1 MERYIGNPILR
12 PIEAHAWES
21 REVFN
26 PAAIYLDGKVYLLY
40 RALGNDDISR
50 MGLAT
55 STDGFTINERLPDP
69 VFEPANE
76 SEKDGCEDPRITE
89 IEDHLAMTYTALCEY
104 NHLLI
109 YQVALTTI
117 SKGDFLA
124 RRWNWGTRRL
134 PFPGIRNKN
143 AVLFPEKVG
152 GRYVMLHRIEPD
164 LCIAY
169 SEDLGHWCDVMSV
182 MKPRVHGWDNW
193 KIGVSGTPIKVNEG
207 WLVVYHGVSVERMYS
222 LGLVLLDK
230 EHPENVLFRSEE
242 TVLAPKMDYER
253 FGKVP
258 NVVFSCGS
266 IVLDNKF
273 FLYYGGADSVVC
285 VATIGMDELLS
296 LIRR

>member
-1 MERYIGNPILR
+1 MERFAGNPILR

-26 PAAIYLDGKVYLLY
+26 PAAIYLDGKVHLLY
-40 RALGNDDISR
+40 RALGNDNVSR

-55 STDGFTINERLPDP
+55 STDGFTIDERLADP

-76 SEKDGCEDPRITE
+76 SEKDGCEDPRIVE
-89 IEDHLAMTYTALCEY
+89 VEGHLAMTYTALCEY
-104 NHLLI
+104 EHLQI
-109 YQVALTTI
+109 YQVALTSI
-117 SKGDFLA
+117 PRADFVA
-124 RRWNWGTRRL
+124 RRWNWGPRRL

-143 AVLFPEKVG
+143 AVVFPEKVG

-169 SEDLGHWCDVMSV
+169 SEDLVHWCDVRSV
-182 MKPRVHGWDNW
+182 MRPRVRGWDNW

-222 LGLVLLDK
+222 LGIVLLDK
-230 EHPENVLFRSEE
+230 DHPEEVLFRSEE
-242 TVLAPKMDYER
+242 TVLAPKTDYER

-258 NVVFSCGS
+258 NVVFSCGN